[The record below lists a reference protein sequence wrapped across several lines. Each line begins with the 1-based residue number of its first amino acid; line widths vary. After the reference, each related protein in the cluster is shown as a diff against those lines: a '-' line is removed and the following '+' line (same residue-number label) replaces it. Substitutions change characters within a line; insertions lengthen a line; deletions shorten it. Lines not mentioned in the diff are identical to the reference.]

1 MWFKPILD
9 FLMTQ
14 GVLGIA
20 VLCIGYAA
28 ILFYKENQSI
38 RKENAD
44 ERQQTTS
51 KFILLSNEAIKY
63 IQESSNSLKEL
74 RDDIK
79 EDRHSREVINE
90 RMLSALEEAI
100 RNYRKT

>member
-1 MWFKPILD
+1 MWFKSIID

-14 GVLGIA
+14 GILGIA
-20 VLCIGYAA
+20 ILCIGYAA
-28 ILFYKENQSI
+28 ILFYKENQKI
-38 RKENAD
+38 HKEHKE
-44 ERQQTTS
+44 ERAQVTDR
-51 KFILLSNEAIKY
+51 FINLSNEAVKY

-79 EDRHSREVINE
+79 EDRHSRELINE